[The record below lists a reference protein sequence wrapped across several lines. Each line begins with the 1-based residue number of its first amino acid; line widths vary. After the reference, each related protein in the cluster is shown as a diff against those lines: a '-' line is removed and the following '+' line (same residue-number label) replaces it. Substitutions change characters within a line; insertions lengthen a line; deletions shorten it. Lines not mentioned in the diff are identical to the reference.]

1 MAHGICDGGENLE
14 MVQPD
19 GIYILSSSSAA
30 KGFALRHGGID
41 GCMLVVP
48 ASSLLLIWLPHAGRN
63 CSMHQYHAA
72 ANIHTYIHTYMHTYI
87 HMHMYIYTYVHIY
100 ICVCVCM
107 FVCMCVLVR
116 GYEALLRASADLR
129 GVTGWEPRLQPR
141 IHRLNS
147 DAWIFTDG
155 HGRRERERQR

>member
-100 ICVCVCM
+100 IYICVCVY
-107 FVCMCVLVR
+107 VCLYVCLGTR
-116 GYEALLRASADLR
+116 LR
-129 GVTGWEPRLQPR
+129 GSATCIGRPPRSHWMGAAAAASNPQV
-141 IHRLNS
+141 
-147 DAWIFTDG
+147 
-155 HGRRERERQR
+155 EQ

>member
-100 ICVCVCM
+100 MCVCVCL
-107 FVCMCVLVR
+107 FVCVSW
-116 GYEALLRASADLR
+116 YEATRLCYVHRPTSEESLDGSR
-129 GVTGWEPRLQPR
+129 GCSLESTG
-141 IHRLNS
+141 
-147 DAWIFTDG
+147 
-155 HGRRERERQR
+155 